1 MARIDLGPGLGFV
14 EVGRRLKANLKV
26 SSDTLFDKFSDLTA
40 DLSSESVGI
49 IRGAVD
55 KGTETRLKGNAS
67 SEINDYFE
75 KIKSLSSKLGFG
87 ADEMDEYQ
95 RSQDYKRQQMD
106 SGDMAYESDEI
117 ATIDRDSGKKEGVI
131 KLAQGKDEGK
141 LVPVKILEKS
151 KIYLEHDGTDA
162 KEESVTSGEFSIENV
177 SSKDRLWD
185 IDLTLKNIDS
195 TDFEDETL
203 SIYELAPGEKE
214 EKTYEVKEKAARH
227 IDVAEFISTLN
238 DEDQESYSLVL
249 DADNEIY
256 YNITVTNT
264 TDETLK
270 NVELIKLIPDLFER
284 AKVLRSSLGDTEE
297 GTYDEGK
304 GIKWVIEELK
314 PKHEE
319 KLELKL
325 EVKVEDKDTKV
336 RSGKIYVK
344 YAAPVSLSGLSIDK
358 FDAYTNNSFYT
369 GFSETDETPDKYE
382 CQFVFENKSEYLVRL
397 VNADVYD
404 INDESTKYVD
414 VDPGEVSPLPEGAK
428 WKSNIWEFQ
437 AEAGREPVFKTKVQ
451 FFVIADHQIA
461 TEGIMEINDV
471 ELAVASIAGELS
483 YDTEELASFRESTFN
498 VNMKV
503 ENTGGADLNDV
514 ILTENIQDGFRPPE
528 IENVLVK
535 YNGDEI
541 EVGNDSIIINSD
553 GVTVEL
559 KDLKDKD
566 LGAFKPGDFIEVTY
580 PIVADSPA
588 KIVIYS
594 SDVVYKANT
603 FPAGKT
609 LEVVPEVIEIPVI
622 HVRKRLIRGKEII
635 GLAAKG
641 EYEIVLYVVNTG
653 EFVLRNYEVADKVPE
668 NFEYSGLSLEPM
680 EVTKMEGLDVLKWK
694 IEKIE
699 AGDRF
704 EIKYKLSGTGKPSDA
719 QESM

>member
-1 MARIDLGPGLGFV
+1 MAKIDLGPGLGYV
-14 EVGRRLKANLKV
+14 EIGRKFKASLKV
-26 SSDTLFDKFSDLTA
+26 SSSALFDRFSNLTA
-40 DLSSESVGI
+40 DLSTDSVNI
-49 IRGAVD
+49 IRGAID
-55 KGTETRLKGNAS
+55 QGTETRLKGNAS
-67 SEINDYFE
+67 SEIADYFE
-75 KIKSLSSKLGFG
+75 KIKTLQGNMGFG
-87 ADEMDEYQ
+87 ADEMDEYKK
-95 RSQDYKRQQMD
+95 SQEYKRQQRD
-106 SGDMAYESDEI
+106 SGDMGYESDEI
-117 ATIDRDSGKKEGVI
+117 VTIDRDSGKREGVI

-141 LVPVKILEKS
+141 LVPIKILEKS
-151 KIYLEHDGTDA
+151 KIFLEHDGTES

-195 TDFEDETL
+195 TDFEDEMM
-203 SIYELAPGEKE
+203 SIFELAPGNKE

-227 IDVAEFISTLN
+227 IDVTEFISTLN
-238 DEDQESYSLVL
+238 DKDTESYSLVL

-256 YNITVTNT
+256 FSINVTNI
-264 TDETLK
+264 TDETLE
-270 NVELIKLIPDLFER
+270 NVVVTKLIPDLFDN
-284 AKVLRSSLGDTEE
+284 AKVLRGNAEV
-297 GTYDEGK
+297 GNYDEGHGVK
-304 GIKWVIEELK
+304 WEIKELK
-314 PKHEE
+314 AKAEE

-336 RSGKIYVK
+336 RSGKIFVK
-344 YAAPVSLSGLSIDK
+344 YTAPVTLSGMSIDK
-358 FDAYTNNSFYT
+358 FDAYTNNAFYT
-369 GFSETDETPDKYE
+369 GFYETDEKPDKFE

-404 INDESTKYVD
+404 INDESIKYVD

-428 WKSNIWEFQ
+428 WKSNIWEYE
-437 AEAGREPVFKTKVQ
+437 AEPGKEPVFKTKVQ
-451 FFVIADHQIA
+451 FFVIADHQVS
-461 TEGIMEINDV
+461 TEGTMEINDV

-483 YDTEELASFRESTFN
+483 YDAEELASFRESTFN
-498 VNMKV
+498 VHMKV

-514 ILTENIQDGFRPPE
+514 ILTENIQNGFRVPE
-528 IENVLVK
+528 TENVMVS

-541 EVGNDSIIINSD
+541 EVGNESIIINSD
-553 GVTVEL
+553 GVTIEL
-559 KDLKDKD
+559 KDLKDKP
-566 LGAFKPGDFIEVTY
+566 LGAFKPGDTIEVTY
-580 PIVADSPA
+580 PIVAESPA
-588 KIVIYS
+588 KTVIYK
-594 SDVVYKANT
+594 SDVIYQANT
-603 FPAGKT
+603 YPAGKA
-609 LEVVPEVIEIPVI
+609 LEVIPEVIEIPVI

-653 EFVLRNYEVADKVPE
+653 DFVLRNYEVADKVPE

-680 EVTKMEGLDVLKWK
+680 EVSKMEGLDVLKWK